1 MQDFHALINN
11 RETGKSKRAAG
22 KVVNM
27 MALQYQDTT
36 VSAENILL
44 SSLAVNR
51 YQRKQIC
58 NERGVNH
65 HCHIWHVCV
74 RKVDKRSPERCSNEL
89 EVKYL
94 HLSGERKNKHL
105 QRNSGYSGA
114 VSNS

>member
-1 MQDFHALINN
+1 MQEYALINN

-36 VSAENILL
+36 DSAENILL

-65 HCHIWHVCV
+65 HCHIWHVYV
-74 RKVDKRSPERCSNEL
+74 RKVDKRPPERGSNEL

-105 QRNSGYSGA
+105 LRNSGYLGA
-114 VSNS
+114 VSDS